1 MNRVAPLVCVVVLAC
16 GGATLVAAPGEASR
30 AVNQAYAVPSNGVL
44 ALTGHG
50 FGHGHGMSQYGA
62 QGAAKQGLTHQQILA
77 FYYPGTTLGTT
88 TGSMRVKLS
97 GATADS
103 LVVQDATGLRARSVG
118 SSSSYAATVTGATQW
133 RLRKSGSNTLVDYY
147 DGSWHNAWHTLP
159 GAGEL
164 YGPTSL
170 SVRLSGAWKAY
181 RGAARLTSEGYTVDV
196 LNVDDYV
203 RGVVAREMPASW
215 EANALRSQAV
225 AARTYGVYDR
235 GAHTSR
241 SYDTC
246 DTTSCQVYGG
256 VAGEDSRS
264 NAAVTATAG
273 QVLTYGGQPA
283 FTQFGSSDGGWTS
296 AGSQPY
302 LTARADPYDGFSGN
316 PVHTWTRTITRAAV
330 QKEWPSLG
338 TLTRVVVTQRDGNG
352 DWYGRVE
359 KLVLDGTKNDVT
371 VTGDTFRS
379 RFSLR
384 SSWFSFTG
392 ATSSPSPTTTPS
404 TPSTPA
410 AVSVITQR
418 WRAIGGNHS
427 VVGRPR
433 GAEYSVAGGRA
444 RKFAHGRIFWS
455 QATGAHEV
463 YKLVLKAYLRRG
475 GAAGRLG
482 FPLTSP
488 RKVGRAVRATF
499 QHGTVTA
506 PRRGKVRVTWR

>member
-1 MNRVAPLVCVVVLAC
+1 VNRVAPLASLLVLAC

-30 AVNQAYAVPSNGVL
+30 SVDQAYVVPSDGVL
-44 ALTGHG
+44 HLTGHG

-77 FYYPGTTLGTT
+77 FYYPGTALGTT
-88 TGSMRVKLS
+88 TGSIRVRLS
-97 GATADS
+97 GATAKS
-103 LVVQDATGLRARSVG
+103 LVVQHATGLKVRSAG
-118 SSSSYAATVTGATQW
+118 STTSYDATAAGATQW
-133 RLRKSGSNTLVDYY
+133 RLRTSGSSTLVDYY
-147 DGSWHNAWHTLP
+147 AASAWHNAWRTLP
-159 GAGEL
+159 GAAEL
-164 YGPTSL
+164 FGPSTL
-170 SVRLSGAWKAY
+170 DLRLSGAWKPY
-181 RGAARLTSEGYTVDV
+181 RGAARLTAEGYTVDV
-196 LNVDDYV
+196 LGVDDYV

-215 EANALRSQAV
+215 QPSALQTQAV

-235 GAHTSR
+235 SAHPSR

-246 DTTSCQVYGG
+246 DTTSCQVFGG
-256 VAGEDSRS
+256 YAGEDSRS
-264 NAAVTATAG
+264 NAAVAATAG
-273 QVLTYGGQPA
+273 EILTYGGQPA

-302 LTARADPYDGFSGN
+302 LKAKADPYDGFSGN
-316 PVHTWTRTITRAAV
+316 PVHTWTKSVTRAAI
-330 QKEWPSLG
+330 QKAWPSLG
-338 TLTRVVVTQRDGNG
+338 TLKGTVVTQRDGNG

-359 KLVLDGTKNDVT
+359 KLVLDGSKNDVT
-371 VTGDTFRS
+371 VTGDAFRS
-379 RFSLR
+379 KLGLR
-384 SSWFSFTG
+384 SSWFSFSG
-392 ATSSPSPTTTPS
+392 ATASATT
-404 TPSTPA
+404 A
-410 AVSVITQR
+410 ASAITQR

-463 YKLVLKAYLRRG
+463 YKKVLSAYLRRG

-488 RKVGRAVRATF
+488 HKVGRTVQASF
-499 QHGTVTA
+499 QHGVLTA
-506 PRRGKVRVTWR
+506 PRKGKVRVTWS